1 MTTDDTDCTNK
12 KTAGTG
18 FFNHPSNLC
27 HPWLNSV
34 GVIEPAL
41 PLMRQACVILF
52 LLAGLAHLHAS
63 PRGGRIAPAPEPSGA
78 PTPPPP
84 ALVPV
89 EVPPEAQAPVETDTV
104 RRMGLEGIAA
114 FQRGNYGG
122 AKEAYRRVL
131 KVDPDNLPALVN
143 LGVTEYRLGNFDE
156 AERLLRRSLQIKPDN
171 ATAWLN
177 LGILYLDRE
186 ENMQALAAIAQAVVY
201 APSDPVARN
210 YLGVAAGRNLWF
222 DAAESELRRA
232 VELRPEYADAHFN
245 LAVFCLERDPPAVEL
260 ARRHYQRAR
269 ELGAEPDPL
278 IEQAIK

>member
-1 MTTDDTDCTNK
+1 LDRVVLSEPEVRRAIPYDKIAMRTPRS
-12 KTAGTG
+12 ALGRI
-18 FFNHPSNLC
+18 L
-27 HPWLNSV
+27 SV
-34 GVIEPAL
+34 GL
-41 PLMRQACVILF
+41 W
-52 LLAGLAHLHAS
+52 LLAGLVTLHAA
-63 PRGGRIAPAPEPSGA
+63 PRGGRITPPPEPAGA

-89 EVPPEAQAPVETDTV
+89 EIPPEAQAPVETDTV
-104 RRMGLEGIAA
+104 RRMGREGIAA

-156 AERLLRRSLQIKPDN
+156 AERLLRRSLQIKADN

-177 LGILYLDRE
+177 LGILYLDRD

-201 APSDPVARN
+201 APTDPVARN

-222 DAAESELRRA
+222 DAAEAELRRA

-269 ELGAEPDPL
+269 ALGAEPDPL